1 MYQRDVPFFK
11 ASSSFIPSKKHT
23 FAIANQWHVVLGR
36 IRHFLSFLLINIL
49 LPFPGRERL

>member
-36 IRHFLSFLLINIL
+36 IRHFFYLFY
-49 LPFPGRERL
+49 